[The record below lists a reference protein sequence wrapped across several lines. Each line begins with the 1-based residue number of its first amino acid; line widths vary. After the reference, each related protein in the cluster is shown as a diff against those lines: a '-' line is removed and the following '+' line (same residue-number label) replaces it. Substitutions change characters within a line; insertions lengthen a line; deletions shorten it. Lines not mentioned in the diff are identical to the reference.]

1 MAKKSADDALLAECE
16 PYFPD
21 GVRTIAQFA
30 RHTQEVVRAAVDKH
44 WASLV
49 EALGLPEDDITLLD
63 YWCPDKLQ
71 KAKPTDEICIGVKL
85 KVSDL
90 FEAGI
95 YRYWEVEDEKAT
107 GIDAY
112 TWIKG
117 RTKLDQLSKAI
128 DDLPDAP
135 PEPEGS
141 WEFFTGTNGTFFIRR
156 VLGDADIGQLDLRLD
171 ELITYYIRL
180 LTNIGGMQK
189 YLK

>member
-1 MAKKSADDALLAECE
+1 M
-16 PYFPD
+16 
-21 GVRTIAQFA
+21 
-30 RHTQEVVRAAVDKH
+30 DKH
-44 WASLV
+44 WNPLV
-49 EALGLPEDDITLLD
+49 EALEFPEEDITLLD
-63 YWCPDKLQ
+63 YWNPDKFQ
-71 KAKPTDEICIGVKL
+71 KVKPTDGIRIGVRL

-107 GIDAY
+107 GIDSY

-135 PEPEGS
+135 PEPEDS
-141 WEFFTGTNGTFFIRR
+141 WEFCNGTNGTYFISR
-156 VLGDADIGQLDLRLD
+156 VLGDADISQLDLRLD

-180 LTNIGGMQK
+180 LTNIGGVQK
-189 YLK
+189 YLG